1 MSVSIIIPV
10 YNVRQSFIAQCLES
24 VFNQTSQDWEAI
36 IIDDGSNAECSAYLD
51 TFTSERIIVHHQKNA
66 GVSVARN
73 KGIGLASKEWIMFLD
88 PDDWMAPT
96 ELEELL
102 DLAKRYNADWVVGN
116 SFFVKGE
123 NHIPGS
129 HRYAQE
135 IELIKPDG
143 VIELMLELVSPMR
156 YQAIYRKSLGGFL
169 RTPWAK
175 LFRRRIVQENHILFP
190 EGIHPSEDTLYNI
203 RYLEHCERVVLSDAC
218 LHYYRT
224 GEGGVMSKYKSTWV
238 KNNGKAKEIAKAF
251 VAKNLGGT
259 GHEDEWRNFCIILL
273 KEIMK
278 LQVFHP
284 QSPLSNKEK
293 IELANEIID
302 QDIDYKNAVR
312 SCWNRL
318 YTPQSRL
325 FATMMRFKTY
335 RMLELLYRI
344 K

>member
-1 MSVSIIIPV
+1 MS

-175 LFRRRIVQENHILFP
+175 LFRRRIVQETISCFRRAFTQAKILFT
-190 EGIHPSEDTLYNI
+190 IYVIWSI
-203 RYLEHCERVVLSDAC
+203 
-218 LHYYRT
+218 
-224 GEGGVMSKYKSTWV
+224 
-238 KNNGKAKEIAKAF
+238 AKEWSCQMHAYII
-251 VAKNLGGT
+251 T
-259 GHEDEWRNFCIILL
+259 G
-273 KEIMK
+273 
-278 LQVFHP
+278 QV
-284 QSPLSNKEK
+284 K
-293 IELANEIID
+293 
-302 QDIDYKNAVR
+302 VG
-312 SCWNRL
+312 
-318 YTPQSRL
+318 
-325 FATMMRFKTY
+325 
-335 RMLELLYRI
+335 
-344 K
+344 